1 VAAVLLEVRIEA
13 VVPERASE
21 EWCPLVCALNVDDP
35 PPVGDSELLLD
46 IASGGKGSSLFNMSE
61 LFRGG
66 CELGGEGA
74 LAAGDFICLICFNM
88 NTGFSFFSLSC
99 FIRSNGLSLYVKIR
113 SIIVVF
119 LFIRKMACH
128 IY

>member
-1 VAAVLLEVRIEA
+1 MVAEVLLEVRIEA
-13 VVPERASE
+13 EVPERASE
-21 EWCPLVCALNVDDP
+21 EWYPLVCALNVDE

-46 IASGGKGSSLFNMSE
+46 IASGGKGSSLFKMSE

-99 FIRSNGLSLYVKIR
+99 FISSNGLSLYVKIR
-113 SIIVVF
+113 SIVVVF
-119 LFIRKMACH
+119 FHVKYIMS
-128 IY
+128 

>member
-1 VAAVLLEVRIEA
+1 MEA
-13 VVPERASE
+13 LVPDRASE
-21 EWCPLVCALNVDDP
+21 EWCPLVSALNP

-46 IASGGKGSSLFNMSE
+46 PPIADEADMASGGKGSSLFNMSE

-99 FIRSNGLSLYVKIR
+99 FIKSNGLSLYVKMR
-113 SIIVVF
+113 SNIIGF
-119 LFIRKMACH
+119 PCEI
-128 IY
+128 